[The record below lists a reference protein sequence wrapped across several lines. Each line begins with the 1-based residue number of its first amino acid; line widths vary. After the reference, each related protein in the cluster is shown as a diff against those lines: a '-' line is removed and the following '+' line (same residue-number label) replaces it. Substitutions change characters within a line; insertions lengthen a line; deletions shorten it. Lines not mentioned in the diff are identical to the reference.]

1 MTEEFIEEAIQYCKT
16 KTCLCED
23 GDCNRCKNH
32 KEIENVP
39 QEPISQE

>member
-23 GDCNRCKNH
+23 GDCNRCKNR